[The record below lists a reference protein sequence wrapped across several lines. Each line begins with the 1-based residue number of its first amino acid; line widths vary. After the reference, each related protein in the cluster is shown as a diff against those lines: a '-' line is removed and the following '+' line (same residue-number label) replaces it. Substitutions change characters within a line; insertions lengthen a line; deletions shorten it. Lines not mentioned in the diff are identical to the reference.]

1 MARGSRA
8 EDAISQLEDDI
19 AQLPAQ
25 TAKLSLDE
33 RPEAREHIFRSKLP
47 DICIPYH
54 MTLAEYCMEKA
65 LQRPD
70 KVAIVDGN
78 TGKALTYG
86 ELAVLSQRVAAGLMK
101 LGVEKGGVIAVLL
114 PNGCEFVAVFLG
126 AAIRG
131 AIVTTANP
139 FYTPVE
145 LENQI
150 RVARATM
157 VVTHSSYVEKLRAL
171 DLQVPTCALSF
182 RDFFLKN
189 AEFSNCHW
197 AQLAENTSPY
207 GPHAFL
213 WRHGSFIDAFFGG
226 VWKGRV
232 GESLFEKE
240 K

>member
-8 EDAISQLEDDI
+8 EDAISRLEDDI

-65 LQRPD
+65 LQWPD

-78 TGKALTYG
+78 TGEALTYG
-86 ELAVLSQRVAAGLMK
+86 ELSVLSQRVAAGLMK

-150 RVARATM
+150 RVAGATM

-189 AEFSNCHW
+189 AEFSNCH
-197 AQLAENTSPY
+197 
-207 GPHAFL
+207 
-213 WRHGSFIDAFFGG
+213 
-226 VWKGRV
+226 
-232 GESLFEKE
+232 
-240 K
+240 